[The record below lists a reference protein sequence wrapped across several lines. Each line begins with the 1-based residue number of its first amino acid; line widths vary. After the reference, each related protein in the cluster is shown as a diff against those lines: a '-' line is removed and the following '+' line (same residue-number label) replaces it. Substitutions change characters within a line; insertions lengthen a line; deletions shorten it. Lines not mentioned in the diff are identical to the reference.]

1 MLKVKLADSET
12 IWKKDTLK
20 NIVVI
25 ISKLIKKN
33 KYFPRSRTIIF
44 ANTSKYLHP
53 DWLTKVQYCSYY
65 TLDFTLV

>member
-20 NIVVI
+20 DIASEQNHYVLVVI
-25 ISKLIKKN
+25 IRKLIKKN

-53 DWLTKVQYCSYY
+53 D
-65 TLDFTLV
+65 

>member
-20 NIVVI
+20 NIASEQNHYVLVVVI
-25 ISKLIKKN
+25 RKLIKKN

-53 DWLTKVQYCSYY
+53 D
-65 TLDFTLV
+65 

>member
-12 IWKKDTLK
+12 IWKKDTK
-20 NIVVI
+20 NIASEQNHYVLVVI

-53 DWLTKVQYCSYY
+53 DWLTKVQYC
-65 TLDFTLV
+65 